1 MEGTLNDKRQKRR
14 AEFIAP
20 FRVKPGAKVT
30 LAKNFD
36 PRFKAGIKNKK
47 DGVALLEEGVRQQRE
62 ALLEVKQALKAQA
75 PEGAAPDPFEHEQEQ
90 EREQQDRADVEP
102 AQQGGGDGDG

>member
-1 MEGTLNDKRQKRR
+1 MEGTLNDKRQKRL
-14 AEFIAP
+14 ADFIAP

-75 PEGAAPDPFEHEQEQ
+75 PEGAAPDPFEQEQ
-90 EREQQDRADVEP
+90 EQQDRADVEP